1 MKTFEIFSESKKKG
15 QNGRRKFRAIL
26 YKIFPD
32 TCIDEANE
40 VGTEYNSNGITWIRE
55 YCEKA
60 LPSIKG
66 MFLRAEFLDDERT
79 ELCGHGM
86 TNIIDGVPIFENA
99 STIGTFTNGYIEE
112 ITDENGENIIACI
125 GEGEIDSSCYH
136 NFCEKL
142 DEDIENGVYPQGS
155 IEIMR
160 TEENSGIVYK
170 YGYKDFGRIPTEF
183 IHSGYALIGVTPS
196 DNSAKLIELN
206 ENNEKEEETKSMT
219 ESEINALV
227 KKIVTEYTNQESAI
241 SQCQADCESKISE
254 ANAAVEN
261 VTNEKNEL
269 TGSVE
274 QLKAALQKVQDDYDE
289 LDKKYHELWEEREAL
304 DKALAEAQAKERI
317 GEMNAAISQFSAEE
331 VAYAQA
337 EIDAFNE
344 NPMASEI
351 NSIVDKIYAEIGKKK
366 KTDEATVA
374 SEQNAAN
381 SAEVED
387 IFSSVDSGNAA
398 EDDNIF

>member
-1 MKTFEIFSESKKKG
+1 MKSFEIFSESKKKG

-32 TCIDEANE
+32 SCIDEVNE

-66 MFLRAEFLDDERT
+66 MFLRVEFLDDERT

-86 TNIIDGVPIFENA
+86 TDTIDGVPIFENA
-99 STIGTFTNGYIEE
+99 TTIGTFTNGYIKE
-112 ITDENGENIIACI
+112 ITDDNGENIIACI

-142 DEDIENGVYPQGS
+142 DADIENGIYPQGS

-160 TEENSGIVYK
+160 TEENKGIVYK

-206 ENNEKEEETKSMT
+206 ENNEKEEETKHMT

-227 KKIVTEYTNQESAI
+227 KQIVSEYTNQESAI

-254 ANAAVEN
+254 ANAAVETI
-261 VTNEKNEL
+261 TNEKNEL

-274 QLKAALQKVQDDYDE
+274 QLKDALEKVQADYEE

-304 DKALAEAQAKERI
+304 EKALAEAQAKERI

-344 NPMASEI
+344 NPMTSEI
-351 NSIVDKIYAEIGKKK
+351 NSIVDKIYAEIGKQKK
-366 KTDEATVA
+366 ADEASIA
-374 SEQNAAN
+374 SEQN
-381 SAEVED
+381 SASVEVED
-387 IFSSVDSGNAA
+387 IFSAVESSGAA

>member
-32 TCIDEANE
+32 SCIDEVNE

-66 MFLRAEFLDDERT
+66 MFLRVEFLDDERT

-86 TNIIDGVPIFENA
+86 TDTIDGVPIFENA
-99 STIGTFTNGYIEE
+99 TTIGTFTNGYIKE
-112 ITDENGENIIACI
+112 ITDDNGENIIACI

-142 DEDIENGVYPQGS
+142 DADIENGIYPQGS

-160 TEENSGIVYK
+160 TEENKSIVYK

-206 ENNEKEEETKSMT
+206 ENNEKEEETKHMT

-227 KKIVTEYTNQESAI
+227 KQIVSEYTNQESAI

-254 ANAAVEN
+254 ANAAVETI
-261 VTNEKNEL
+261 TNEKNEL

-274 QLKAALQKVQDDYDE
+274 QLKDALEKVQADYEE

-304 DKALAEAQAKERI
+304 EKALAEAQAKERI

-344 NPMASEI
+344 NPMTSEI
-351 NSIVDKIYAEIGKKK
+351 NSIVDKIYAEIGKQKK
-366 KTDEATVA
+366 ADEASIA
-374 SEQNAAN
+374 SEQNSAAV
-381 SAEVED
+381 EVED
-387 IFSSVDSGNAA
+387 IFSAVENGGAA